1 MKRLFK
7 IAFLTFALA
16 CQSSDSERFDYNYN
30 KAIIE
35 DYLMAEALYSDFFRL
50 ALKAETDTSFLANDT
65 ATIDSALVIK
75 SGAIY
80 TFNYGTN
87 KKCPD
92 GSIRSGSFRITK
104 DAPIYDSLA
113 IAHATFDN
121 LTINSKNIL
130 GTLTKK
136 NLNGANQPQFQ
147 VEVSNGIIQLKDAY
161 NSIVEYSSNLKIKFK
176 KGFST
181 PTFYSDDLFY
191 VTGTSSGKAH
201 QFDRFTSLIQD
212 TVAFSNSCRFF
223 RGGLNVLTMPDF
235 EINEARIEYN
245 AVTSCSATVKVVYK
259 GTTPSGDRI
268 TSQPQSIN
276 ISF

>member
-1 MKRLFK
+1 MRRFFK
-7 IAFLTFALA
+7 FAFLTLAIA

-35 DYLMAEALYSDFFRL
+35 DYLMAEALYADFFRL
-50 ALKAETDTSFLANDT
+50 TLKAETDTAIIESNT

-75 SGAIY
+75 SGATY
-80 TFNYGTN
+80 TFNYGAN
-87 KKCPD
+87 QKCPD

-104 DAPIYDSLA
+104 DAPIFDSLA
-113 IAHATFDN
+113 IAQVTFDN
-121 LTINSKNIL
+121 LMINSKNIL
-130 GTLTKK
+130 GSLTIK
-136 NLNGANQPQFQ
+136 NLSGNNQPQFSVVVNQ
-147 VEVSNGIIQLKDAY
+147 GIIQLNDAY
-161 NSIVEYSSNLKIKFK
+161 SSVVEYSSKLKIKFK
-176 KGFST
+176 KGFTT
-181 PTFYSDDLFY
+181 PIFYSDDLFY

-201 QFDRFTSLIQD
+201 QFDRFTSSIQD

-245 AVTSCSATVKVVYK
+245 AVTACSATVKVVYK

-276 ISF
+276 ITF